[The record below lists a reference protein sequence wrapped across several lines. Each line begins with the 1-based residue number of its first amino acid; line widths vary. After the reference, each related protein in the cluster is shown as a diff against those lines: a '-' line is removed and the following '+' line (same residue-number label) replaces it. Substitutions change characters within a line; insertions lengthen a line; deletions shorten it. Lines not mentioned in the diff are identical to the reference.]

1 MGPELSFKKWHAS
14 VRANGEALGKAL
26 DPEEEE
32 VEETHY
38 SLNAG
43 AHAVEVQVDDDN
55 VPTDIKTTISITKPR
70 MSKLR
75 LKAGH
80 NQ

>member
-1 MGPELSFKKWHAS
+1 MDSSQETPVE
-14 VRANGEALGKAL
+14 ANGEALDIAL
-26 DPEEEE
+26 DPQDDEEQ
-32 VEETHY
+32 VDETPQFW
-38 SLNAG
+38 NAG
-43 AHAVEVQVDDDN
+43 ADAVEVQVDDDN
-55 VPTDIKTTISITKPR
+55 VPTDMKTTISITKPR